1 MKHRV
6 TFSIMLTL
14 VLLISVVSLPL
25 TARGQQPPRFRAD
38 TGFITLGQGQVLRV
52 SISVDPT
59 VDTPPR
65 VRFGWTKYMA
75 AGCNNDGVCRHSVA
89 SQGATAPVTLNAED
103 SVSFDLQGTG
113 TGARIVV
120 FSSSRDVR
128 VTAQLINPDGEVTSF
143 FIIVEA
149 LP

>member
-1 MKHRV
+1 MRRQI
-6 TFSIMLTL
+6 TLSIVLTL
-14 VLLISVVSLPL
+14 GLLISLISLPL
-25 TARGQQPPRFRAD
+25 AVQGQQPRRFKAD
-38 TGFITLGQGQVLRV
+38 IGMLTPGTGQVLRV
-52 SISVDPT
+52 TVAGTAADDPS
-59 VDTPPR
+59 R
-65 VRFGWTKYMA
+65 VRFAWTRYMA

-89 SQGATAPVTLNAED
+89 SQGATAPVTLNAEE

-128 VTAQLINPDGEVTSF
+128 VTAQLINPDGEVTSIF
-143 FIIVEA
+143 VNVEA